1 MGRIMKILIL
11 CTGNSIRSQMAE
23 GFFGKF
29 RKDWE
34 VKSAGT
40 NPGGINPD
48 AVKVMSEIGI
58 DISGQRS
65 KNVMQFTSDIFD
77 YVITVCD
84 HAKDVCPV
92 FPGKARLIHWSI
104 KDPAA
109 VREGEE
115 RLDSFRKV
123 RDEIRERILGFLSRV
138 DGESG
143 H

>member
-1 MGRIMKILIL
+1 MKILIL

-23 GFFGKF
+23 GFFRKF
-29 RKDWE
+29 KKDWE
-34 VKSAGT
+34 VRSAGT

-58 DISGQRS
+58 DISGQES
-65 KNVMQFTSDIFD
+65 KNVMQFTGDIFD

-84 HAKDVCPV
+84 HAKNACPA

-104 KDPAA
+104 EDPFT
-109 VREGEE
+109 VQGEGE
-115 RLDSFRKV
+115 RFNFFRKV
-123 RDEIRERILGFLSRV
+123 RDEIRGKILDFLSHIN
-138 DGESG
+138 GESG

>member
-1 MGRIMKILIL
+1 MKILIL

-23 GFFGKF
+23 GFFRKF
-29 RKDWE
+29 KKDWE
-34 VKSAGT
+34 VRSAGT

-58 DISGQRS
+58 DISGQES
-65 KNVMQFTSDIFD
+65 KNVMQFTGDIFD

-84 HAKDVCPV
+84 HAKNACPA

-104 KDPAA
+104 EDPFT
-109 VREGEE
+109 VQGEGE
-115 RLDSFRKV
+115 RFNFFRKV
-123 RDEIRERILGFLSRV
+123 RDEIRGKILDFLSHINR
-138 DGESG
+138 ESG